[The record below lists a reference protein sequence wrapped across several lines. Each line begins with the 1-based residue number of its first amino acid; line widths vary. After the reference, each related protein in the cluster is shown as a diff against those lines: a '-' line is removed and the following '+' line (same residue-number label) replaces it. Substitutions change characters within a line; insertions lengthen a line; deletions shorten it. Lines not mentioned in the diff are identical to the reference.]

1 MPLKVEV
8 VATDS
13 KVWSGEASK
22 VILRT
27 KSGEIGLLPG
37 HSPLLASLAD
47 GPITIKPIEG
57 EEIKAAI
64 HGGFVTVDSNNVIV
78 LADSAELANEIDVKR
93 AQIAKEEATKTDF
106 TENKELGKTTS
117 ENPLALNGS
126 PTGDP
131 EGNTTKKNCR
141 T

>member
-93 AQIAKEEATKTDF
+93 AQIAKEEATKTGD
-106 TENKELGKTTS
+106 KE
-117 ENPLALNGS
+117 ALNRAES
-126 PTGDP
+126 RLAITG
-131 EGNTTKKNCR
+131 N
-141 T
+141 

>member
-78 LADSAELANEIDVKR
+78 MADSAELANEIDVKR
-93 AQIAKEEATKTDF
+93 AQIAKEEATKTGD
-106 TENKELGKTTS
+106 KEALKRAES
-117 ENPLALNGS
+117 RLAI
-126 PTGDP
+126 TG
-131 EGNTTKKNCR
+131 N
-141 T
+141 

>member
-27 KSGEIGLLPG
+27 KSGEIGLFPG

-93 AQIAKEEATKTDF
+93 AQIAKEEATKTGD
-106 TENKELGKTTS
+106 KEALKRAES
-117 ENPLALNGS
+117 RLAI
-126 PTGDP
+126 TG
-131 EGNTTKKNCR
+131 N
-141 T
+141 

>member
-13 KVWSGEASK
+13 QVWSGEASR
-22 VILRT
+22 VVLRT

-47 GPITIKPIEG
+47 GPISIKPVEG

-78 LADSAELANEIDVKR
+78 LAETAELASQIDVKR
-93 AQIAKEEATKTDF
+93 AQLAKEEATKSKTVQNQFRF
-106 TENKELGKTTS
+106 TNRAGIV
-117 ENPLALNGS
+117 
-126 PTGDP
+126 
-131 EGNTTKKNCR
+131 
-141 T
+141 